1 MPRGTHPLSITVEL
15 THSAACQ
22 PRYVA
27 ADGKCA
33 FALRLY
39 GSAEAPP
46 TATAFDQ
53 LDEDQRRS
61 GDDYSL
67 EVSACTLRA
76 APPNASGYHVAV
88 VGWDGT
94 NSFIVRAEQMRVP
107 LATSVC
113 PALSGS
119 GRPPREPEPRHS
131 HAAVWLPADQRMVIF
146 GGETL
151 QTRRSLKPRPAS
163 PPTTTPTSF
172 VTQPRAQ
179 RALGIRAA
187 PARVAAAVAA
197 PRRRRRRAV
206 RDVAVRGRRR
216 RRAGADENSTVAAAA
231 AAGRAAPGYFVASY
245 YETHE
250 VAPLH
255 PPARSG
261 HTLARAPPTAAA
273 SLRAGGL
280 LVFGGQLHPGGDG
293 ERMVANDLWL
303 FDLTGCDG
311 DGGWRQLHGAAEP
324 PPRYQHAAA
333 TPAAAAG
340 DDDSTAFL
348 VFGGRTP
355 AASLSEWSVHHV
367 VGAAAAALAGGGGGG
382 GAAAGAILSD
392 VWRPSSDAA
401 AAAAEPLA
409 ARHESGAWPARRYGH
424 SASATGRSH
433 EVILFGGYTREAT
446 PSTNGDAK
454 GDGAGSGAAL
464 HVPTSDLWLF
474 DASPDDEGSS
484 STRRWSR
491 VLIGGAA
498 PEARACH
505 AAAPSADAIVIFGGT
520 DALGNRLDDVWA
532 LRLGRRGG
540 AMRWSELRGVDV
552 GVRAIVLSDHAH
564 HAHAVAALDRRARLR
579 RPGRQQPRQARDPS
593 AAARQLRRRRPRL

>member
-1 MPRGTHPLSITVEL
+1 MSKFTAVVALTLLSAPHAAASEWLFPGTTTNATLRPGEWWRARVPRGTHPLSITVEL

-131 HAAVWLPADQRMVIF
+131 HAAVWLPADQRMLIF

-151 QTRRSLKPRPAS
+151 QTRRSFGPRPAGPADHNADELRHAS
-163 PPTTTPTSF
+163 LVPNELWAFELRERAWRRLWPRPDDAGDAPCATS
-172 VTQPRAQ
+172 
-179 RALGIRAA
+179 LSE
-187 PARVAAAVAA
+187 AAVG
-197 PRRRRRRAV
+197 V
-206 RDVAVRGRRR
+206 E
-216 RRAGADENSTVAAAA
+216 AGADENSQCAAAA
-231 AAGRAAPGYFVASY
+231 RRPGGGSGYFVASY

-293 ERMVANDLWL
+293 ERLVANDLWL

-324 PPRYQHAAA
+324 PPRYQHRCGLR
-333 TPAAAAG
+333 AAAAG

-367 VGAAAAALAGGGGGG
+367 VGAAAAA
-382 GAAAGAILSD
+382 
-392 VWRPSSDAA
+392 PAA
-401 AAAAEPLA
+401 AAAAA
-409 ARHESGAWPARRYGH
+409 A
-424 SASATGRSH
+424 
-433 EVILFGGYTREAT
+433 
-446 PSTNGDAK
+446 
-454 GDGAGSGAAL
+454 
-464 HVPTSDLWLF
+464 
-474 DASPDDEGSS
+474 GSS
-484 STRRWSR
+484 SR
-491 VLIGGAA
+491 
-498 PEARACH
+498 
-505 AAAPSADAIVIFGGT
+505 
-520 DALGNRLDDVWA
+520 
-532 LRLGRRGG
+532 
-540 AMRWSELRGVDV
+540 
-552 GVRAIVLSDHAH
+552 
-564 HAHAVAALDRRARLR
+564 
-579 RPGRQQPRQARDPS
+579 
-593 AAARQLRRRRPRL
+593 